1 MASSGSFKTG
11 NYEGRYLVFAWEVSS
26 QSTENNKT
34 KISWSLKGAGEAS
47 AGWYYAQNIKAI
59 IAGETVFNDYT
70 NPSGGDQLKLY
81 NGTTVATG
89 TYTFTHDSNG
99 EKSFSASVEA
109 GIYNWAVNCKGSDS
123 WDLPTIARAS
133 TLTSAANVTLGNA
146 CSVKWTPKSTSF
158 WYKLKFSM
166 GDWSYTTGAIHPETT
181 SAYTYTGYTIPL
193 EAAKQIPSKTSGSM
207 TVALYT
213 YSDSGCKKQV
223 GDASSKTF
231 TVTVPNNSSTK
242 PSISIDNL
250 SPVSSLGSAFDGL
263 YVQGKSKV
271 KAEFTG
277 SGKYGATISK
287 YTMTVDGKSYGS
299 SQNYTSN
306 YLSNYGQFAVKI
318 SVEDSRGF
326 TNSAT
331 KNITV
336 IPYSIPKV
344 DALICQRCDAD
355 GNLDDSGTYLK
366 IKATRNYSKVM
377 SGDVQSN
384 YCLIRYRYKAQSA
397 TSYSTWTPILEKTD
411 LSSDTVET
419 DALLSGSLNAKT
431 SYIVQIGVLDD
442 VGGSAYVSTNVSTES
457 VYCHRDGARKSYAFG
472 GYVEDD
478 NTFSTAEDIT
488 FKAKGPVVFTAE
500 KWVSLGLSSNVS
512 ESGSNMGRGPSG
524 TGCWYRVMSGGTHI
538 QVAFNC
544 AFTFSGSRIQ
554 VNLDAIPEAYR
565 PPRNAYSFCALGGR
579 YIARVFVTNTGNI
592 HVEWVQSLT
601 AAESTTSATVSWI
614 DGYIDYW
621 I

>member
-47 AGWYYAQNIKAI
+47 AGWYYAQNIKVI

-70 NPSGGDQLKLY
+70 NPGGGDQLKLY

-99 EKSFSASVEA
+99 QKSFSASVEA
-109 GIYNWAVNCKGSDS
+109 GIYNWPVNCKGSGS

-158 WYKLKFSM
+158 RYTLKFSM
-166 GDWSYTTGAIHPETT
+166 GDWSYTTGAIHPNTT
-181 SAYTYTGYTIPL
+181 SAYTYSGYTVPL

-250 SPVSSLGSAFDGL
+250 SPVSSLGSGFDGL

-306 YLSNYGQFAVKI
+306 YLSNYGQFDVKI

-336 IPYSIPKV
+336 IPYSNPKV
-344 DALICQRCDAD
+344 DVLICQRCDAD

-366 IKATRNYSKVM
+366 IKATRKYSKVM
-377 SGDVQSN
+377 SGDVQKN
-384 YCLIRYRYKAQSA
+384 YCQIRYRYKSNAAS
-397 TSYSTWTPILEKTD
+397 SYSSWSTILE
-411 LSSDTVET
+411 SDSESDEVITG
-419 DALLSGSLNAKT
+419 ALLSGNLAVNT
-431 SYIVQIGVLDD
+431 SYMVQVHAIDDIGENGYTTITIPTDKVFM
-442 VGGSAYVSTNVSTES
+442 
-457 VYCHRDGARKSYAFG
+457 HRDGARRSIAIG
-472 GYVEDD
+472 GYIEED
-478 NTFSTAEDIT
+478 NTFSIAEDIN
-488 FKAKGPVVFTAE
+488 FKVKSG
-500 KWVSLGLSSNVS
+500 KWVSLGLSSSVQ
-512 ESGSNMGRGPSG
+512 ESSSSCGRGASG
-524 TGCWYRVMSGGTHI
+524 TGCWYRVVNGNHVY
-538 QVAFNC
+538 VAFNC
-544 AFTFSGSRIQ
+544 AFTYSGSTVT
-554 VNLDAIPEAYR
+554 VNSGTIPSGLR
-565 PPRNAYSFCALGGR
+565 PSRNVYTMCATGGR
-579 YIARVFVTNTGNI
+579 AVARCFATPGGNVVVDWI
-592 HVEWVQSLT
+592 QILSSSEATSS
-601 AAESTTSATVSWI
+601 STVNWI
-614 DGYIDYW
+614 DGYVDYF

>member
-47 AGWYYAQNIKAI
+47 AGWYYAQNIKVI

-70 NPSGGDQLKLY
+70 NPGGGDQLKLY

-99 EKSFSASVEA
+99 EKSFSASAEA
-109 GIYNWAVNCKGSDS
+109 GIYNWAVNCKGSGS

-146 CSVKWTPKSTSF
+146 CSVKWTPKSASF
-158 WYKLKFSM
+158 RYKLKFSM
-166 GDWSYTTGAIHPETT
+166 GDWSYTTGAIHPGTT

-193 EAAKQIPSKTSGSM
+193 EAAEQIPSKTSGSM

-250 SPVSSLGSAFDGL
+250 SPVSSLGSGFDGL

-306 YLSNYGQFAVKI
+306 YFSNYGQFDVKI

-336 IPYSIPKV
+336 IPYSNPKV
-344 DALICQRCDAD
+344 DVLICQRCDAD

-366 IKATRNYSKVM
+366 IKATRKYSKVM
-377 SGDVQSN
+377 SGDVQKN
-384 YCLIRYRYKAQSA
+384 YCQIRYRYKSNAAS
-397 TSYSTWTPILEKTD
+397 SYSSWSTILE
-411 LSSDTVET
+411 SDSESDEVITG
-419 DALLSGSLNAKT
+419 ALLSGNLAVNT
-431 SYIVQIGVLDD
+431 SYMVQVHAIDDIGENGYTTITIPTDKVFM
-442 VGGSAYVSTNVSTES
+442 
-457 VYCHRDGARKSYAFG
+457 HRDGARRSIAIG
-472 GYVEDD
+472 GYIEED
-478 NTFSTAEDIT
+478 NTFSTAEDID
-488 FKAKGPVVFTAE
+488 FKIKKDSLHIAGQQIQDFVIETGETGIWKYRKWKSGYAELWGYKWVGTILESEFAQWGPLYIGAIDSEDFPFQFTEIPVVVREVVNPQGSGFTVAYYTSKDSTGKTDYVIPSAE
-500 KWVSLGLSSNVS
+500 TVNELRIRYYAFGKWK
-512 ESGSNMGRGPSG
+512 
-524 TGCWYRVMSGGTHI
+524 
-538 QVAFNC
+538 
-544 AFTFSGSRIQ
+544 
-554 VNLDAIPEAYR
+554 
-565 PPRNAYSFCALGGR
+565 
-579 YIARVFVTNTGNI
+579 
-592 HVEWVQSLT
+592 
-601 AAESTTSATVSWI
+601 
-614 DGYIDYW
+614 
-621 I
+621 

>member
-1 MASSGSFKTG
+1 M
-11 NYEGRYLVFAWEVSS
+11 FAWEVSS

-47 AGWYYAQNIKAI
+47 AGWYYAQNIKVI

-70 NPSGGDQLKLY
+70 NPGGGDQLKLY

-99 EKSFSASVEA
+99 EKSFSASAEA
-109 GIYNWAVNCKGSDS
+109 GIYNWAVNCKGSGS

-146 CSVKWTPKSTSF
+146 CSVKWTPKSASF
-158 WYKLKFSM
+158 RYKLKFSM
-166 GDWSYTTGAIHPETT
+166 GDWSYTTGAIHPGTT
-181 SAYTYTGYTIPL
+181 SDYTYTGYTIPL
-193 EAAKQIPSKTSGSM
+193 EAAEQIPSKTSGSM

-306 YLSNYGQFAVKI
+306 YLSNYGQFAVII

-336 IPYSIPKV
+336 IPYSNPKV
-344 DALICQRCDAD
+344 NVLICQRCDAD

-366 IKATRNYSKVM
+366 IKATRSYSKVM
-377 SGDVQSN
+377 SGDVQKN
-384 YCLIRYRYKAQSA
+384 YCQIRYRYKSNAAS
-397 TSYSTWTPILEKTD
+397 SYSSWSTILE
-411 LSSDTVET
+411 SDSESDEVITG
-419 DALLSGSLNAKT
+419 ALLSGNLAVNT
-431 SYIVQIGVLDD
+431 SYMVQVHAIDDIGENGYTTITIPTDKVFM
-442 VGGSAYVSTNVSTES
+442 
-457 VYCHRDGARKSYAFG
+457 HRDGARRSIAIG
-472 GYVEDD
+472 GYIEED
-478 NTFSTAEDIT
+478 NTFSIAEDIN
-488 FKAKGPVVFTAE
+488 FKVKSG
-500 KWVSLGLSSNVS
+500 KWVSLGLSSSVQ
-512 ESGSNMGRGPSG
+512 ESSSSCGRGASG
-524 TGCWYRVMSGGTHI
+524 TGCWYRVVNGNHVY
-538 QVAFNC
+538 VAFNC
-544 AFTFSGSRIQ
+544 AFTYSGSTVT
-554 VNLDAIPEAYR
+554 VNSGTIPSGLR
-565 PPRNAYSFCALGGR
+565 PSRNVYTMCATGGR
-579 YIARVFVTNTGNI
+579 AVARCFATPGGNVVVDWI
-592 HVEWVQSLT
+592 QILSSSEATSS
-601 AAESTTSATVSWI
+601 STVNWI
-614 DGYIDYW
+614 DGYVDYF

>member
-47 AGWYYAQNIKAI
+47 AGWYYAQNIKVI

-70 NPSGGDQLKLY
+70 NPGGGDQLKLY

-99 EKSFSASVEA
+99 QKSFSASVEA
-109 GIYNWAVNCKGSDS
+109 GIYNWSVNCKGSGS

-158 WYKLKFSM
+158 RYKLKFSM
-166 GDWSYTTGAIHPETT
+166 GDWSYTTGAIHPNTT
-181 SAYTYTGYTIPL
+181 SAYTYSGYTVPL

-250 SPVSSLGSAFDGL
+250 SPVSSLGSGFDGL

-299 SQNYTSN
+299 FQNYTSN
-306 YLSNYGQFAVKI
+306 YLSNYGQFDVKI

-336 IPYSIPKV
+336 IPYSNPKV
-344 DALICQRCDAD
+344 DVLICQRCDAD

-366 IKATRNYSKVM
+366 IKATRKYSKVM
-377 SGDVQSN
+377 SGDVQKN
-384 YCLIRYRYKAQSA
+384 YCQIRYRYKSNAAS
-397 TSYSTWTPILEKTD
+397 SYSSWSTILE
-411 LSSDTVET
+411 SDSESDEVITG
-419 DALLSGSLNAKT
+419 ALLSGNLAVNT
-431 SYIVQIGVLDD
+431 SYMVQVHAIDDIGENGYTTITIPTDKVFM
-442 VGGSAYVSTNVSTES
+442 
-457 VYCHRDGARKSYAFG
+457 HRDGARRSIAIG
-472 GYVEDD
+472 GYIEED
-478 NTFSTAEDIT
+478 NTFSIAEDIN
-488 FKAKGPVVFTAE
+488 FKVKSG
-500 KWVSLGLSSNVS
+500 KWVSLGLSSSVQ
-512 ESGSNMGRGPSG
+512 ESSSSCGRGASG
-524 TGCWYRVMSGGTHI
+524 TGCWYRVVNGNHVY
-538 QVAFNC
+538 VAFNC
-544 AFTFSGSRIQ
+544 AFTYSGSTVT
-554 VNLDAIPEAYR
+554 VNSGTIPSGLR
-565 PPRNAYSFCALGGR
+565 PSRNVYTMCATGGR
-579 YIARVFVTNTGNI
+579 AVARCFATPGGNVVVDWI
-592 HVEWVQSLT
+592 QILSSSEATSS
-601 AAESTTSATVSWI
+601 STVNWI
-614 DGYIDYW
+614 DGYVDYF